1 MYDIV
6 SDQWICGFAPKRQ
19 RTGEASDGDTEMLA
33 ATPPTKHPAG
43 KGGKG
48 DKGGK
53 GGKGGGKRKAPLK
66 GGCWSCGG
74 PHFQVDCPLGPAATP
89 LTAAWAKPAN
99 VELLVPER

>member
-1 MYDIV
+1 MEAPAEDVEEEWEEAYV
-6 SDQWICGFAPKRQ
+6 FEANTQTWICGFAPKRQ
-19 RTGEASDGDTEMLA
+19 RTDEQAAGDSEMPA
-33 ATPPTKHPAG
+33 ATSPAKPPAG

-74 PHFQVDCPLGPAATP
+74 PHFHADCPL
-89 LTAAWAKPAN
+89 
-99 VELLVPER
+99 